1 MGGEQKIQLRIN
13 FVLLQ
18 IMGYLVSLSGKRYK
32 LHHVEFLTLTLL
44 CHLSS
49 YKISLFGVIFA
60 Q

>member
-1 MGGEQKIQLRIN
+1 MGDEQKIQLHIN

-32 LHHVEFLTLTLL
+32 LHHVEFLTLI

-49 YKISLFGVIFA
+49 YKLVFFGVTFVT
-60 Q
+60 